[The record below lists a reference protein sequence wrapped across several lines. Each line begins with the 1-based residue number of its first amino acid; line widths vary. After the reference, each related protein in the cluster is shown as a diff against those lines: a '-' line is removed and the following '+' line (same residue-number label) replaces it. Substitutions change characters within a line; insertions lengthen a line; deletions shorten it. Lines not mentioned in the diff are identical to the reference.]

1 MSRNPVQISLSLR
14 RTTNRSSCSCPQQ
27 ATSNGTPH
35 LIFPVV
41 CVRIYIYIYISTLRF
56 FSYASML
63 NVMSYYPLETS
74 RVLLKSAQ
82 KISIEFPDLHY
93 NRATVLKYLEE

>member
-1 MSRNPVQISLSLR
+1 M
-14 RTTNRSSCSCPQQ
+14 TF
-27 ATSNGTPH
+27 NGTPH
-35 LIFPVV
+35 QTFPVV
-41 CVRIYIYIYISTLRF
+41 FVCINTAF

-63 NVMSYYPLETS
+63 NVMSYYPSETG
-74 RVLLKSAQ
+74 RALLKSAK